1 MSKPL
6 SNRLDK
12 LEAEALNSAP
22 VNHDVHILQ
31 IITNPN
37 RTVHEVL
44 ETIIQNGVVICSNA
58 PKEQPWPEIR

>member
-6 SNRLDK
+6 SSRLEK
-12 LEAEALNSAP
+12 LEALHSAP
-22 VNHDVHILQ
+22 VRHDVHILN
-31 IITNPN
+31 IITKPDG
-37 RTVHEVL
+37 TVHEVL